1 MTDDPQQPES
11 VPTPATESA
20 TESEVRFSDFGRAGP
35 AALVA
40 AFLPAIGGFVLLGS
54 IPVLAPK
61 LRDMGTTGLLLY
73 VAVFALT
80 SGFAILPTF
89 AQAALGGYA
98 FGLALGLPGA
108 LLGFLGG
115 SLIGYFLA
123 RGVTGDD
130 ALRGVRRHPKWN
142 VVVHAFFPDTEGDGS
157 HRGFWRTL
165 GVITLIRFPPN
176 SPFAVTNLVLASVKA
191 DIVPFALGTLI
202 GMLPRTAVVVYLGSL
217 VQGELSKDNSL
228 SSARPGWYLPVG
240 IGVSIAVLLV
250 LARLGDLAI
259 KKAVARGEIVVP
271 EPIQETEPDTDQ

>member
-1 MTDDPQQPES
+1 MTDAPQQPES
-11 VPTPATESA
+11 APASSP
-20 TESEVRFSDFGRAGP
+20 ESEVRFSDFGRAGP
-35 AALVA
+35 AAIVA
-40 AFLPAIGGFVLLGS
+40 AFLPALGGFILLGS
-54 IPVLAPK
+54 IPVIAPK
-61 LRDMGTTGLLLY
+61 LRDMGTAGLLLY

-108 LLGFLGG
+108 LCGFLGG

-130 ALRGVRRHPKWN
+130 ALRGVQQHPKWN
-142 VVVHAFFPDTEGDGS
+142 IVVRSFFPDREGDGE

-165 GVITLIRFPPN
+165 GNITLIRFPPN
-176 SPFAVTNLVLASVKA
+176 SPFAITNLVLASVKV
-191 DIVPFALGTLI
+191 DLVPFVIGTAL
-202 GMLPRTAVVVYLGSL
+202 GMLPRTAVVAYLGTL
-217 VQGELSKDNSL
+217 VEGEISKDAL

-240 IGVSIAVLLV
+240 IAISVAVLLI

-259 KKAVARGEIVVP
+259 KKAVARGEIDTSGP
-271 EPIQETEPDTDQ
+271 EENPGSSDAQ